1 MRVIGLAGWSGA
13 GKTTLLTKLIPEL
26 RRRSL
31 QVSTVK
37 HAHHAF
43 DVDQPGKDSY
53 LHREAG
59 ASEVIV
65 SSSRRWVQ
73 IHEIGEDAEATLSD
87 LLRLASPCDLLIVEG
102 FKREAHPKLE
112 VFREANGRPAL
123 HPHDSRIVAV
133 ASDRPFPGAAVPVL
147 QLDDIEAIADTVI
160 RLSEPVAT
168 VLTRL
173 EDHRSAHGPTL

>member
-31 QVSTVK
+31 RVATLK

-53 LHREAG
+53 RHREAG

-73 IHEIGEDAEATLSD
+73 IHEVGDGAEATLAE
-87 LLRLASPCDLLIVEG
+87 LLRLASPCDLLVVEG

-112 VFREANGRPAL
+112 VFRAANGRPAL
-123 HPHDSRIVAV
+123 HPDDKRIVAV

-147 QLDDIEAIADTVI
+147 SLDDVEAIAEAVI
-160 RLSEPVAT
+160 GLAEPMAA
-168 VLTRL
+168 VLTTL
-173 EDHRSAHGPTL
+173 EDHRSDNGSAL